1 MHPTKLPEILLIR
14 ALPQQEW
21 HTALSSWGG
30 GRFFLLSSP
39 KIVWFL
45 PEPVRHGVT
54 DPVTKRHISASIL
67 SIAPA
72 CRHMMPAKVVI
83 PEACK
88 RNPVCQ
94 DDTVF
99 TEILLW
105 VRASLVVQM
114 VKNLP
119 ATQETQV
126 RSLRR
131 EDLLVKGMATCSS
144 ILGWRIPGT
153 EEPGGSHGVTESLT
167 RLSN

>member
-1 MHPTKLPEILLIR
+1 MHPTKLLEILLIR
-14 ALPQQEW
+14 ALPQQER
-21 HTALSSWGG
+21 HTALSSWEAVGG
-30 GRFFLLSSP
+30 GCGGGFFLSLSP

-54 DPVTKRHISASIL
+54 DPITKRHVSANIL
-67 SIAPA
+67 SIALA
-72 CRHMMPAKVVI
+72 CRHMMPATVVI

-94 DDTVF
+94 DNTVF

-119 ATQETQV
+119 ATQEMQV
-126 RSLRR
+126 
-131 EDLLVKGMATCSS
+131 
-144 ILGWRIPGT
+144 
-153 EEPGGSHGVTESLT
+153 
-167 RLSN
+167 